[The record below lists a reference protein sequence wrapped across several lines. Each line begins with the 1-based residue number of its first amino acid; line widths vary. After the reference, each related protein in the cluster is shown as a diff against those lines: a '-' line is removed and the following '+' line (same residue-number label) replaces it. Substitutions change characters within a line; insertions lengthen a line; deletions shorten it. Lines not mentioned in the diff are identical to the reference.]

1 MNDGPGIIFPI
12 FMATW
17 IILTILGFLLF
28 YRNKDV
34 KFKRM
39 WFPRYMIFCGI
50 LFMIFIKFM
59 GAPFEVY
66 YLVVP
71 GLTLIC
77 FLNIHFTK
85 FCSSCGT
92 TIYNYNWFSKMK
104 YCSACGAELHR
115 DEKSS

>member
-1 MNDGPGIIFPI
+1 MNDGPGILFPI

-17 IILTILGFLLF
+17 IILTIVGFLLF

-34 KFKRM
+34 KFKRT
-39 WFPRYMIFCGI
+39 WFTRYMIFGGI
-50 LFMIFIKFM
+50 LFMIFIKLM

-71 GLTLIC
+71 GLILIC

-85 FCSSCGT
+85 FCSSCGAT
-92 TIYNYNWFSKMK
+92 NYQYNSFSKMK
-104 YCSACGAELHR
+104 YCSACGAALHS